1 MKTGKIVLI
10 IIIVLIANTLGFTY
24 ARADEEPYKV
34 ALLLWGGPDGF
45 KAKMAE
51 LGYVEGQNLTYL
63 YTDMTDVAMENY
75 QAEYEKQLKAMIDG
89 GVDAFVT
96 ETDTDAVNLRNLI
109 GEEVPIVFA
118 RADDPVATGAV
129 ASLVAPGGNITGT
142 ITNRPHE
149 RRLQLMAEIKPA
161 TKKIYY
167 IMSSYAM
174 GTDATLQQVQAVAN
188 DLGIEI
194 VPVMVNMDPAS
205 FSVDPESWTQ
215 AIQNMPEDTDWVFF
229 TPFVF
234 LTPEQTAELSA
245 ISLERQ
251 IGWSYIIDEPVQG
264 YLISYGP
271 SINASSG
278 QAAEAVD
285 RILRGASPADLP
297 VQTAENYLTINLEAA
312 AAINITVPENILRQA
327 NTIIR
332 PGYFKSLATPTP
344 SN

>member
-10 IIIVLIANTLGFTY
+10 VIMVLITNTLGFAY
-24 ARADEEPYKV
+24 ARVDKEPYKV

-45 KAKMAE
+45 KAKMSE
-51 LGYVEGQNLTYL
+51 LGYVEGQDVTYL

-75 QAEYEKQLKAMIDG
+75 QAEYEKQVKAMVDG
-89 GVDAFVT
+89 GVDMFVT
-96 ETDTDAVNLRNLI
+96 ETDTDAVNLRVLVGTEI
-109 GEEVPIVFA
+109 PIVFA
-118 RADDPVATGAV
+118 RADDPVASGAV
-129 ASLVAPGGNITGT
+129 ADLVTPGGNITGT

-149 RRLQLMAEIKPA
+149 RRLQLLAEIKPT
-161 TKKIYY
+161 TKKVYY
-167 IMSSYAM
+167 IISSYAL
-174 GTDATLQQVQAVAN
+174 ASQETLQQVQAVAA

-194 VPVMVNMDPAS
+194 VPMTYTGQD
-205 FSVDPESWTQ
+205 DSWQ
-215 AIQNMPEDTDWVFF
+215 EVVKNMPEDTDWVFF

-234 LTPEQTAELSA
+234 LSAEQTAELAA
-245 ISLERQ
+245 ISAERK
-251 IGWSYIIDEPVQG
+251 IGWAYIIDQPVQG

-271 SINASSG
+271 SISASSG

-312 AAINITVPENILRQA
+312 AAIDITVPESILRQA

-332 PGYFKSLATPTP
+332 PGYFESLATPTP